1 MKVKKKIKKKIIGGV
16 SVTAIVVVVVA
27 GLFVPGAVS
36 KIKEEDVITASQL
49 EKVINI
55 NDLATAEFI
64 YDGIA
69 DKYNEKKPDKVEC
82 HIAYESTIKVGID
95 MDKVKFSIDEK
106 NKTVTPELP
115 EVKINGV
122 AVDTKTLSYMPEN
135 PKIEINDIIAL
146 CKKDALKEAGE
157 APELYQTAE
166 KNLQS
171 AIEVLLSPILK
182 TAGYTL
188 MWECNQ

>member
-27 GLFVPGAVS
+27 GLCVPGAVS
-36 KIKEEDVITASQL
+36 KIKEEDVITSSQL

-69 DKYNEKKPDKVEC
+69 DKYNEKNPDKVEC

-106 NKTVTPELP
+106 NKTITPELP
-115 EVKINGV
+115 EATINNV
-122 AVDTKTLSYMPEN
+122 EVDTNTLSYMPEN
-135 PKIEINDIIAL
+135 PKIEINDIITL
-146 CKKDALKEAGE
+146 CKKDAMKEAGE
-157 APELYQTAE
+157 APELYHAAE
-166 KNLQS
+166 ENLQS
-171 AIEVLLSPILK
+171 AIEALLSPILK

-188 MWECNQ
+188 EWE

>member
-16 SVTAIVVVVVA
+16 LVTAIVVVVVA

-36 KIKEEDVITASQL
+36 KIKEKDVITASQL

-69 DKYNEKKPDKVEC
+69 DKYNEKNPDKVEC

-122 AVDTKTLSYMPEN
+122 AVDTKTLSYMTEN

-188 MWECNQ
+188 MWE

>member
-36 KIKEEDVITASQL
+36 KIKEEDVITSSQL

-69 DKYNEKKPDKVEC
+69 DKYNEKNPDKVEC

-188 MWECNQ
+188 MWE

>member
-1 MKVKKKIKKKIIGGV
+1 MKVKKKIKKKIIGGIL
-16 SVTAIVVVVVA
+16 VTAIVVVVVA

-36 KIKEEDVITASQL
+36 KIKEEDVITFSQL

-69 DKYNEKKPDKVEC
+69 DKYNEKNPDKVEC

-106 NKTVTPELP
+106 NKTVTPKLP
-115 EVKINGV
+115 EVKINSV

-135 PKIEINDIIAL
+135 PKIEINDIVAL
-146 CKKDALKEAGE
+146 CKKDAMNEAGE

-188 MWECNQ
+188 EWE

>member
-16 SVTAIVVVVVA
+16 SVTAIVVVVA

-69 DKYNEKKPDKVEC
+69 DKYNEKNPDKVEC

-95 MDKVKFSIDEK
+95 MDKVKFSIE
-106 NKTVTPELP
+106 
-115 EVKINGV
+115 
-122 AVDTKTLSYMPEN
+122 
-135 PKIEINDIIAL
+135 
-146 CKKDALKEAGE
+146 
-157 APELYQTAE
+157 
-166 KNLQS
+166 
-171 AIEVLLSPILK
+171 
-182 TAGYTL
+182 
-188 MWECNQ
+188 

>member
-1 MKVKKKIKKKIIGGV
+1 
-16 SVTAIVVVVVA
+16 
-27 GLFVPGAVS
+27 
-36 KIKEEDVITASQL
+36 
-49 EKVINI
+49 
-55 NDLATAEFI
+55 
-64 YDGIA
+64 
-69 DKYNEKKPDKVEC
+69 
-82 HIAYESTIKVGID
+82 
-95 MDKVKFSIDEK
+95 
-106 NKTVTPELP
+106 
-115 EVKINGV
+115 
-122 AVDTKTLSYMPEN
+122 MPEN

-188 MWECNQ
+188 MWE